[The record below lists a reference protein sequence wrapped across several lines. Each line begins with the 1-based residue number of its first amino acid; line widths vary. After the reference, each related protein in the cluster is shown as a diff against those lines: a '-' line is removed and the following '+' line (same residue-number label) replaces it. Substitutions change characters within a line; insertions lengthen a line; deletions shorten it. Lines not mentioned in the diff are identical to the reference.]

1 MRKQRRDVEVLQEP
15 CEAVQLLIKRMD
27 SNPQEFHLR
36 RGGMWADVLSLCRQ
50 RMFGTED
57 DKQHLV
63 VLTDAEV
70 QMVWNK
76 FVEIGRGELHK
87 EFMRRI
93 LRAGDEECD
102 GDK

>member
-1 MRKQRRDVEVLQEP
+1 MRKQRRLDEPQEP
-15 CEAVQLLIKRMD
+15 CDAVQLLIKRME

-76 FVEIGRGELHK
+76 FVEIGRSELNK

-93 LRAGDEECD
+93 LRAGDEACD
-102 GDK
+102 GDQ